1 MQEKGKRF
9 QVRVLSS
16 EDFIDFKDLFSEMAL
31 NIAKDSDGNAFNL
44 SDAKVFRFEKGRDE
58 LFFSNTVIKLHN
70 GDKLNSKQLEIGG
83 QGFKKVK
90 LGALVLNL
98 HIQRHY
104 SAGQQKKYLISF
116 VTAK

>member
-1 MQEKGKRF
+1 MPKYF
-9 QVRVLSS
+9 
-16 EDFIDFKDLFSEMAL
+16 DLKKEEM
-31 NIAKDSDGNAFNL
+31 S
-44 SDAKVFRFEKGRDE
+44 
-58 LFFSNTVIKLHN
+58 FFSNTVIKLPN
-70 GDKLNSKQLEIGG
+70 GDKLNWKQLEIGG